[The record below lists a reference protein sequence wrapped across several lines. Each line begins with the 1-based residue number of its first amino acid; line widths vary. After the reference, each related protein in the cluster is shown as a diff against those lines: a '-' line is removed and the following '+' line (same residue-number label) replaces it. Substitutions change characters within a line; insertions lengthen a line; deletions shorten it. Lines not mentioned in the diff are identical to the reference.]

1 MKQDILNREDIDL
14 LMREFYSRAM
24 SDEMIGYLFT
34 EVAML
39 DLEHHLPV
47 IGDFWE
53 TLLFGTRAYQK
64 YGRSPLY
71 VHKLLDD
78 KEPLTAEHFK
88 RWVAIFDECVDKYFD
103 GENAGSIKRRARA
116 IAARM
121 SYFLNPDDELRL
133 EMAASM
139 AF

>member
-53 TLLFGTRAYQK
+53 TILFGTRSYQK

-71 VHKLLDD
+71 VHKILDD
-78 KEPLTAEHFK
+78 KEPLLIEHFR
-88 RWVAIFDECVDKYFD
+88 RWVAIFDECVDKDFE
-103 GENAGSIKRRARA
+103 GENAESIKMRARA
-116 IAARM
+116 IASRM
-121 SYFLNPDDELRL
+121 SYFLNPEEELRL
-133 EMAASM
+133 DRTPTAAV
-139 AF
+139 